1 MHSSLPATTRLSMWM
16 VIRDHRIFPPI
27 NLRVCWLFSWSRKL
41 KNWALCPRTFFQKMM
56 QFQLLVPWVLLQKV
70 NISDLSS
77 PDLASLSEKEIVHA
91 LQDANGRIHYL
102 VKYDI
107 TKDPS
112 GWSRCEKHKCKL
124 CYEKGTRWDVS
135 YYCISCGENFSFC
148 TEGSYRRSGAK
159 CITAVT
165 YLKCFDF
172 HINVNW
178 CWFKFCYCILVAMS
192 LTKNYL
198 VLLRNFT
205 EKLIFSTLQAS
216 QKL

>member
-1 MHSSLPATTRLSMWM
+1 
-16 VIRDHRIFPPI
+16 
-27 NLRVCWLFSWSRKL
+27 
-41 KNWALCPRTFFQKMM
+41 MM

-124 CYEKGTRWDVS
+124 CYEKGTR
-135 YYCISCGENFSFC
+135 
-148 TEGSYRRSGAK
+148 
-159 CITAVT
+159 
-165 YLKCFDF
+165 
-172 HINVNW
+172 
-178 CWFKFCYCILVAMS
+178 
-192 LTKNYL
+192 
-198 VLLRNFT
+198 
-205 EKLIFSTLQAS
+205 
-216 QKL
+216 